1 VRPTFNETEQFCR
14 AAASGKAEEAA
25 AA

>member
-1 VRPTFNETEQFCR
+1 VRPSFNETEQFCR
-14 AAASGKAEEAA
+14 AAATGKADEAA

>member
-1 VRPTFNETEQFCR
+1 VRPSFNETEQFCR
-14 AAASGKAEEAA
+14 AAASGKADEAA